1 MYKILCKHN
10 SLPNPWSI
18 LPRETASNQSD
29 THNHFHGSETKTF
42 ANWCIWTSAQTVH
55 IENCSC
61 SRVSCK
67 FVNILYIYIFFKHI
81 HINWYRIYRI
91 NTRSLGST
99 LVTTSRFLLRLQ
111 SWTRIISVKYGI
123 AVGAQ
128 TTKRYCD
135 AD

>member
-1 MYKILCKHN
+1 MHKILCKHN

-42 ANWCIWTSAQTVH
+42 ANWCIWTSAQTVD

-67 FVNILYIYIFFKHI
+67 FVNIYYIYILS
-81 HINWYRIYRI
+81 IYI
-91 NTRSLGST
+91 STGSNQHWVTRKYPCHNITIFVETAKLDKDHP
-99 LVTTSRFLLRLQ
+99 
-111 SWTRIISVKYGI
+111 VKYGI

-128 TTKRYCD
+128 TTKHYCD